1 MKIIIKIFILL
12 ITVGQSFS
20 ANAQYYICK
29 KDNNSIKITDI
40 RSHIDK
46 NTKVL
51 TDANIVGHIKDAE
64 TGEHIPFATIMI
76 KGTTIGTSCDATG
89 HYFLKNLPL
98 GSFTIIAKMMGY
110 SSVEKKVIL
119 KRNKTIELNFNLK
132 EDHVAL
138 DQVVVSA
145 SRTETKRR
153 NSPSLVNVIGDE
165 ILKLTSSATLA
176 DGLIFQPGVRVEDNC
191 QNCGFTQVRINGLDG
206 HYSQIL
212 MDSRPVFS
220 ALTGVYGLEQIPSNM
235 IQRIEVV
242 RGGGSAL
249 FGSSAIGG
257 TINIITKDPVRNSG
271 SLSHTIT
278 SIGMSGAIDNN
289 TTANASVISDN
300 NKMGITVYGQ
310 RRNREEYDDD
320 DDGFSEMPRIQ
331 SNTLGLSTFMR
342 VSDFSK
348 LKLQYHSIKE
358 FRRGGDQID
367 LPAHEVMIAE
377 QIEHNINGG
386 NLSYDLFSKD
396 ENSHL
401 NVFTSFQNT
410 KRKSYYGGHK
420 DLDAYGRTNDLVI
433 VSGTQ
438 FTHKFDCLFFMP
450 SEFVLG
456 LEHKFNDLE
465 DISTGYNHYVEQFVR
480 IYSGYIQNEW
490 KDEKW
495 GFLVGA
501 RFDKHNLLDDVVFS
515 PRINLRFNPS
525 KQVNFRLS
533 YSTGFRA
540 PQAFD
545 EDFHIAVVGGE
556 RVVTVLAEDLKQEKS
571 KSVSMSADLYHNFGK
586 VQTNLLIEGFYT
598 NLDDVFTLRKLNK
611 EDKNGNEV
619 LERYNGSG
627 ATVKGVNIES
637 KIIFPKNIQFQAGVT
652 IQESKYKEA
661 EEWSEN
667 SDVKAEKKIF
677 KSPNFYGYCTFT
689 FNPLKQLNCSLS
701 GTYTGEMLVQHMESS
716 GTPNDIAIDTPD
728 FFDLNIKL
736 AYDFKIFDY
745 INLEL
750 NAGFKNIFNSY
761 QDDFDKGADRDSG
774 YVYGPSQPRSL
785 FAGIKIN
792 F

>member
-12 ITVGQSFS
+12 ITIGQSFC
-20 ANAQYYICK
+20 ANAQYNFSEK
-29 KDNNSIKITDI
+29 TNNLAKVTDI
-40 RSHIDK
+40 RSYIND
-46 NTKVL
+46 NTRIL
-51 TDANIVGHIKDAE
+51 TDANIIGHIKDAK

-76 KGTTIGTSCDATG
+76 KGTTIGASCDGTG

-98 GSFTIIAKMMGY
+98 GSFTIIVKMMGY
-110 SSVEKKVIL
+110 SSIEKEVNL
-119 KRNKTIELNFNLK
+119 KPNKTLELNFNLK
-132 EDHVAL
+132 EDNVAL
-138 DQVVVSA
+138 DQVVISA

-153 NSPSLVNVIGDE
+153 NSPSLVNVIGDK

-176 DGLIFQPGVRVEDNC
+176 DGLVFQPGVRVEDNC

-257 TINIITKDPVRNSG
+257 TVNIITKEPIRNSG
-271 SLSHTIT
+271 SLSNTIT
-278 SIGMSGAIDNN
+278 TIGMSGAIDNN

-300 NKMGITVYGQ
+300 NKMGITIYGQ
-310 RRNREEYDDD
+310 RRNRKEYDDN
-320 DDGFSEMPRIQ
+320 DDGFSEIPRIE

-342 VSDFSK
+342 LTDFSK

-377 QIEHNINGG
+377 QIDHNINGG

-396 ENSHL
+396 ENSQL
-401 NVFTSFQNT
+401 NIFTSFQNT
-410 KRKSYYGGHK
+410 KRKSYYGGNK
-420 DLDAYGRTNDLVI
+420 DLNAYGRTNDLVI
-433 VSGTQ
+433 VSGAQ
-438 FTHKFDCLFFMP
+438 FTHKFNYLFFMP

-465 DISTGYNHYVEQFVR
+465 DICTGYNHYVEQFVR

-495 GFLVGA
+495 GFLIGA

-515 PRINLRFNPS
+515 PRINFRFNPS
-525 KQVNFRLS
+525 EEVNFRLS

-545 EDFHIAVVGGE
+545 EDFHIAIVGGE
-556 RVVTVLAEDLKQEKS
+556 RVVTVLAKNLRQEKS
-571 KSVSMSADLYHNFGK
+571 KSISMSADLYHNFGK

-598 NLDDVFTLRKLNK
+598 NLDDVFALRNLDI
-611 EDKNGNEV
+611 EDENGNSI
-619 LERYNGSG
+619 LERYNASG
-627 ATVKGVNIES
+627 KIVAGINAEG
-637 KIIFPKNIQFQAGVT
+637 KIIFPNNIQFQAGIT
-652 IQESKYKEA
+652 IQKSKYKEA
-661 EEWSEN
+661 ESWSDDPN
-667 SDVKAEKKIF
+667 VSTEKRTF
-677 KSPNFYGYCTFT
+677 KSPNVYGYSTFT
-689 FNPLKQLNCSLS
+689 FNPFKNFNCSLS
-701 GTYTGEMLVQHMESS
+701 GTYTGEMLVQHMKSS
-716 GTPNDIAIDTPD
+716 GAENDIAIESSD

-736 AYDFKIFDY
+736 DYDFRVFDY
-745 INLEL
+745 INLEI
-750 NAGFKNIFNSY
+750 NAGLKNIFNSY
-761 QDDFDKGADRDSG
+761 QSDFDKGADRDSG
-774 YVYGPSQPRSL
+774 YIYGPSQPRSL
-785 FAGIKIN
+785 FAGIKVN